1 MRSKYDPYLRI
12 PRRMFWSAAIAGG
25 LLAVLS
31 LADVFC
37 LGWPAWL
44 GMFFLGLG
52 MVLSAGGTLAIS
64 YGILAED
71 DIVPIRILIRCGFI
85 CGGFGGALMVQ
96 FTPPACLIGGIIVLA
111 AIGSLLLL
119 LYRHRKGK

>member
-37 LGWPAWL
+37 LGWPACV

-52 MVLSAGGTLAIS
+52 LVLSAGGTLAIS

-85 CGGFGGALMVQ
+85 CGGFGGALMEQ

-111 AIGSLLLL
+111 AIGLLRLL

>member
-1 MRSKYDPYLRI
+1 MRSKYDPYLEI
-12 PRRMFWSAAIAGG
+12 PRRIFWSLTIIGG
-25 LLAVLS
+25 LFMLLS
-31 LADVFC
+31 LADVLD
-37 LGWPAWL
+37 LGWSACV

-52 MVLSAGGTLAIS
+52 LVLSAGGTLAIS

-71 DIVPIRILIRCGFI
+71 DIVPIRILIRCGFM
-85 CGGFGGALMVQ
+85 CGGFGGALMEQ

>member
-1 MRSKYDPYLRI
+1 MRSKYDPYLEI
-12 PRRMFWSAAIAGG
+12 PRRIFWSLTIIGG
-25 LLAVLS
+25 LFMLLS
-31 LADVFC
+31 LADVLD
-37 LGWPAWL
+37 LGWSACV

-52 MVLSAGGTLAIS
+52 LVLSTGGTLAIS

-85 CGGFGGALMVQ
+85 CGGFGGALMEQ

>member
-12 PRRMFWSAAIAGG
+12 PRRIFWSLTIIGG
-25 LLAVLS
+25 LFMLLS
-31 LADVFC
+31 LADVLD
-37 LGWPAWL
+37 LGWSACV

-52 MVLSAGGTLAIS
+52 LVLSAGGTLAIS

-85 CGGFGGALMVQ
+85 CGGFGGALMEQ

>member
-1 MRSKYDPYLRI
+1 MRSKYDPYLEI
-12 PRRMFWSAAIAGG
+12 PRRIFWSLTIIGG
-25 LLAVLS
+25 LFMLLS
-31 LADVFC
+31 LADVLD
-37 LGWPAWL
+37 LGWSACV

-52 MVLSAGGTLAIS
+52 LVLSAGGTLAIS

-85 CGGFGGALMVQ
+85 CGGFGGALMEQ